1 MIKKCNQKGLQNV
14 ATFLITQCDKSKLQS
29 TMVFGLQSVTK
40 SIAKSERDQKVRQGV

>member
-14 ATFLITQCDKSKLQS
+14 ATFLITQWDKSKLQS

-40 SIAKSERDQKVRQGV
+40 SITKSERDQKVRQGV